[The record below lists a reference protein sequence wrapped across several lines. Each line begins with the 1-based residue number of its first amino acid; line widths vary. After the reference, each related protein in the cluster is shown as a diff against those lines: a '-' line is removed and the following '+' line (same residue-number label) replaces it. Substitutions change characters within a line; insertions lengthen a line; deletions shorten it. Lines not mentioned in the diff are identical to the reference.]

1 MSYPLVKLPKFE
13 FLDFALIA
21 FPLMLAAQFMN
32 APALLTF
39 FLAIICIIALASKLG
54 EVTEDLAH
62 HFGSNAGGFLN
73 ATFGNAAEFI
83 IAIIAIRAGLLELV
97 KASLTGS
104 IIGNMLFVIG
114 ASFLT
119 GGLKFREQRFN
130 IRAAGLNST
139 MLLIGVSSMMIPSA
153 LFFFAGNAPGHNIPF
168 EAEELSLFVSVLLVA
183 LYLLSL
189 LFSFHTHAY
198 LFRKNTT
205 GQARFSRNTAL
216 ILLLLITVC
225 LAVTSEIFT
234 KHVEEVTKML
244 GFSQLFMGAI
254 VIALVGNA
262 AEHLS
267 AVKAAQKDDIDLA
280 LSITVGSSIQIAIF
294 IAPLLV
300 LVSYLMGTPMD
311 LVFTLF
317 ELLAVFCAVLIVNEI
332 SSDGI
337 CNWFEGA
344 QLLVMYLILAGLFF
358 FI

>member
-1 MSYPLVKLPKFE
+1 MSYPLVKLTRLE
-13 FLDFALIA
+13 LLELALIS
-21 FPLMLAAQFMN
+21 FPLMLASHFLG
-32 APALLTF
+32 APPLLSF
-39 FLAIICIIALASKLG
+39 ALAIISIIALASKMG
-54 EVTEDLAH
+54 QATEDLAH
-62 HFGSNAGGFLN
+62 HFGSNMGGFLN

-114 ASFLT
+114 ASFLM
-119 GGLKFREQRFN
+119 GGFKFREQRFN

-139 MLLIGVSSMMIPSA
+139 MLLIGVSSMMVPSA
-153 LFFFAGNAPGHNIPF
+153 FFFFAGNIPGHNIPF
-168 EAEELSLFVSVLLVA
+168 EAEELSLFVSILLVA

-189 LFSFHTHAY
+189 LFSFHTHSY
-198 LFRKNTT
+198 LFRTSTK
-205 GQARFSRNTAL
+205 GEAKMSRNFAL
-216 ILLLLITVC
+216 FLLLLVTAC

-234 KHVEEVTKML
+234 QHVEAATASL
-244 GFSQLFMGAI
+244 GFSELFMGAI

-262 AEHLS
+262 AEHMS
-267 AVKAAQKDDIDLA
+267 AVKAAQKNDIDLA

-294 IAPLLV
+294 IAPMLV